1 MIQNWKKLEQDVSAH
16 RGELIDRL
24 ADFARTDVLLF
35 LSTDKK
41 LLEEQKA
48 KWFPIVNWANQTVNS
63 DFKPTTSLN
72 VPQVSKDF
80 LKDFKNYITSFSDR
94 EMTVFYTAAL
104 DMHSV
109 LLALA
114 LVKGKIDAK
123 QAFELSEMEELFQA
137 RNWGKEAVAEA
148 RRRAIRDKLQ
158 EAHAYLQECV

>member
-1 MIQNWKKLEQDVSAH
+1 MQQNWEKLEKEIALH
-16 RGELIDRL
+16 RAELTERL
-24 ADFARTDVLLF
+24 TDFARTDVMLF

-41 LLEEQKA
+41 LLEQQKE
-48 KWFPIVNWANQTVNS
+48 KWLPVVNWVNATVNT
-63 DFKPTTSLN
+63 DFKPTTSLD

-80 LKDFKNYITSFSDR
+80 LKDFKNYISSFSDK

-137 RNWGKEAVAEA
+137 RNWGKEPVAEA
-148 RRRAIRDKLQ
+148 RRKAIRDKLVDA
-158 EAHAYLQECV
+158 EAYLRECA

>member
-1 MIQNWKKLEQDVSAH
+1 MIQNWKKLEQEIALH
-16 RGELIDRL
+16 REELVDRL
-24 ADFARTDVLLF
+24 TDFARTDVMLF

-41 LLEEQKA
+41 LLEEQKS
-48 KWFPIVNWANQTVNS
+48 KWLPIVNWVNQTVNTH
-63 DFKPTTSLN
+63 FKPTTSLD
-72 VPQVSKDF
+72 VSPVSKNF
-80 LKDFKNYITSFSDR
+80 LADFKTYIRAFSDK

-158 EAHAYLQECV
+158 EAQAYLQECV